1 VRTRALDEVLPRHD
15 WNEVHAIEL
24 AATPEAAV
32 AALLATPVAPGPLV
46 RALFRLRGLRADRTI
61 EEAMAG
67 MGFVVLRRT
76 RDEIVLG
83 AAGRPWT
90 RGGRIR
96 ALADARDGDVR
107 LAVVRA
113 IESRRSLCS
122 RPRRGQAT
130 DAASRRGL
138 GATGA
143 SWAFSALVR
152 RRGCTARE
160 RAERV
165 DIYGVSAG
173 RKAVAPLSR

>member
-1 VRTRALDEVLPRHD
+1 MRTRALDEVLPRHD

-32 AALLATPVAPGPLV
+32 AALLATPVAPGLLV
-46 RALFRLRGLRADRTI
+46 RALFLLRGLRADRTI

-107 LAVVRA
+107 LAVDVRA
-113 IESRRSLCS
+113 TESRAGRCLLSTEV
-122 RPRRGQAT
+122 PRRDQALRL
-130 DAASRRGL
+130 A
-138 GATGA
+138 
-143 SWAFSALVR
+143 
-152 RRGCTARE
+152 
-160 RAERV
+160 
-165 DIYGVSAG
+165 
-173 RKAVAPLSR
+173 